1 MKLKC
6 EFETTE
12 LGDEIIAV
20 PVGDNA
26 GSFGGVLNLND
37 SAAAILKLLQK
48 DTTVEKIVSALLEEY
63 EGTTEEMTAVVE
75 KFIDKLRKENLL
87 SE

>member
-1 MKLKC
+1 MKLKY

-26 GSFGGVLNLND
+26 RNFSGVINLND

-48 DTTVEKIVSALLEEY
+48 DTTMEQIVSALLEEY
-63 EGTTEEMTAVVE
+63 EGTKEEMTAFVE
-75 KFIDKLRKENLL
+75 KFIDKLRKEDLL

>member
-1 MKLKC
+1 MKLKY

-12 LGDEIIAV
+12 LGDAIIAV

-26 GSFGGVLNLND
+26 RSFSGVLNLND
-37 SAAAILKLLQK
+37 SAAAILKLLRK
-48 DTTVEKIVSALLEEY
+48 DTTVEQIVSALLEEF
-63 EGTTEEMTAVVE
+63 EGTKEEITAFVE
-75 KFIDKLRKENLL
+75 KFIDKLRNEDLL

>member
-1 MKLKC
+1 MKLRY

-26 GSFGGVLNLND
+26 RDFSGVLNLND
-37 SAAAILKLLQK
+37 SAAAILKQLQK
-48 DTTVEKIVSALLEEY
+48 DTTVEQIVSALLEEY
-63 EGTTEEMTAVVE
+63 EGTKEEMTAFVE
-75 KFIDKLRKENLL
+75 KFIDKLRNEDLL

>member
-1 MKLKC
+1 MKLKY

-12 LGDEIIAV
+12 LGDQIIAV
-20 PVGDNA
+20 PVGENA
-26 GSFGGVLNLND
+26 MDFKGVLNLNA

-48 DTTVEKIVSALLEEY
+48 DTTADEIVSALTEEY
-63 EGTTEEMTAVVE
+63 EGTKEDMTAYVE
-75 KFIDKLRKENLL
+75 RFINKLREENLL

>member
-1 MKLKC
+1 MKLKY
-6 EFETTE
+6 EFTTTE

-26 GSFGGVLNLND
+26 REFSGVLNLNS

-48 DTTVEKIVSALLEEY
+48 DTTVEQ
-63 EGTTEEMTAVVE
+63 VVFE
-75 KFIDKLRKENLL
+75 LT
-87 SE
+87 

>member
-1 MKLKC
+1 MKLKY

-26 GSFGGVLNLND
+26 INFKGVLNLNA
-37 SAAAILKLLQK
+37 SAAAILKLLGE
-48 DTTVEKIVSALLEEY
+48 DTTVEKIVASLMEEY
-63 EGTTEEMTAVVE
+63 EGGKEELTAFVENFVE
-75 KFIDKLRKENLL
+75 KLRSEDLL
-87 SE
+87 CE

>member
-1 MKLKC
+1 MKLKY

-26 GSFGGVLNLND
+26 RNFSGVINLNA
-37 SAAAILKLLQK
+37 SAAAILKLLRE
-48 DTTVEKIVSALLEEY
+48 DTTVEQIVSALLEEY
-63 EGTTEEMTAVVE
+63 EGTKEEITAYVE
-75 KFIDKLRKENLL
+75 KVINKLRAEDLL

>member
-12 LGDEIIAV
+12 LGDQIIAV
-20 PVGDNA
+20 PVGDN
-26 GSFGGVLNLND
+26 SRNFSGVINLND
-37 SAAAILKLLQK
+37 SAAVILKLLQK
-48 DTTVEKIVSALLEEY
+48 DVTVEQIVSALLEEY
-63 EGTTEEMTAVVE
+63 KGTKEEMTAFVE
-75 KFIDKLRKENLL
+75 KFIDKLRNEDLL

>member
-1 MKLKC
+1 MKLKY

-12 LGDEIIAV
+12 LGDGIIAV
-20 PVGDNA
+20 PVGNNA
-26 GSFGGVLNLND
+26 RDFSGVINLND

-48 DTTVEKIVSALLEEY
+48 DTTVEQIVSALLEEY
-63 EGTTEEMTAVVE
+63 EGTKEGMTAFVE
-75 KFIDKLRKENLL
+75 KFIDRLRKEDLL

>member
-1 MKLKC
+1 MKLKYA
-6 EFETTE
+6 FETTE

-20 PVGDNA
+20 PVGNNA
-26 GSFGGVLNLND
+26 RDFGGVLNLND

-48 DTTVEKIVSALLEEY
+48 ETTAEEIVSNLLEEY
-63 EGTTEEMTAVVE
+63 EGAREEITAFVE
-75 KFIDKLRKENLL
+75 KFIDKLRKEDLL

>member
-1 MKLKC
+1 MKLKY

-26 GSFGGVLNLND
+26 MGFKGVLKLNP
-37 SAAAILKLLQK
+37 SAAAILRLLK
-48 DTTVEKIVSALLEEY
+48 EDTTVEQVVSSLVEEY
-63 EGTTEEMTAVVE
+63 EGGKEELTAFVE
-75 KFIDKLRKENLL
+75 KFVGKLEDEGLL
-87 SE
+87 FE

>member
-1 MKLKC
+1 MKLRY

-26 GSFGGVLNLND
+26 RDFSGVLNLND
-37 SAAAILKLLQK
+37 SAAAILKQLQK
-48 DTTVEKIVSALLEEY
+48 DTTVEQIVSALLEEY
-63 EGTTEEMTAVVE
+63 EGTKEEMTAFVE
-75 KFIDKLRKENLL
+75 NFIDKLRNEDLL

>member
-1 MKLKC
+1 MKLKY

-26 GSFGGVLNLND
+26 LDFKGVLNLNGT
-37 SAAAILKLLQK
+37 AADILKLLK
-48 DTTVEKIVSALLEEY
+48 TETTEAELVSALAKNYDATAEELAA
-63 EGTTEEMTAVVE
+63 AVKDFVAQ
-75 KFIDKLRKENLL
+75 LRKEALL
-87 SE
+87 TE

>member
-1 MKLKC
+1 MKLKY

-20 PVGDNA
+20 PVGGNA
-26 GSFGGVLNLND
+26 RDFSGVLNLND
-37 SAAAILKLLQK
+37 SAAAILKLLKK
-48 DTTVEKIVSALLEEY
+48 DTTVEQIVSALLEEY
-63 EGTTEEMTAVVE
+63 EGTKEEMTAFVE
-75 KFIDKLRKENLL
+75 RFINKLREENLL

>member
-1 MKLKC
+1 MKLKY

-26 GSFGGVLNLND
+26 MEFKGVLNLNAT
-37 SAAAILKLLQK
+37 AAAILKLLK
-48 DTTVEKIVSALLEEY
+48 EDTTVEQIVLSLLEEY
-63 EGTTEEMTAVVE
+63 EADKEELTAFVENFVE
-75 KFIDKLRKENLL
+75 KLRSEDLL
-87 SE
+87 CE

>member
-1 MKLKC
+1 MKLKY

-12 LGDEIIAV
+12 LGDAIIAV

-26 GSFGGVLNLND
+26 RSFSGVLNLND
-37 SAAAILKLLQK
+37 SAAAILKLLKK
-48 DTTVEKIVSALLEEY
+48 DTTVEQIVSALLEEF
-63 EGTTEEMTAVVE
+63 EGTKEEITAFVE
-75 KFIDKLRKENLL
+75 KFIDKLRNEDLL

>member
-12 LGDEIIAV
+12 LGDQIIAV

-26 GSFGGVLNLND
+26 REFSGVLNLND

-48 DTTVEKIVSALLEEY
+48 DTTVEQIVSALLEEY
-63 EGTTEEMTAVVE
+63 EGTKEEMTAFVE
-75 KFIDKLRKENLL
+75 KFIDKLRNEDLL

>member
-1 MKLKC
+1 MKLKY

-26 GSFGGVLNLND
+26 RDFSGVLNLNA
-37 SAAAILKLLQK
+37 SAAAILKLLK
-48 DTTVEKIVSALLEEY
+48 EDTTVEQIVLSLMEEY
-63 EGTTEEMTAVVE
+63 EGGKEKLTAFVE
-75 KFIDKLRKENLL
+75 KFVQKLDDEGLL
-87 SE
+87 CG

>member
-1 MKLKC
+1 MKLKY

-20 PVGDNA
+20 PVGNNA
-26 GSFGGVLNLND
+26 RDFSGVINLND

-48 DTTVEKIVSALLEEY
+48 ETTAEEIVSNLLEEY
-63 EGTTEEMTAVVE
+63 EGAREEITAFVE
-75 KFIDKLRKENLL
+75 KFIDKLRKEDLL

>member
-1 MKLKC
+1 MRLKY

-26 GSFGGVLNLND
+26 MNFKGVLNLNA
-37 SAAAILKLLQK
+37 SAAAILKLLK
-48 DTTVEKIVSALLEEY
+48 EDTTADEIVLSLMDEY
-63 EGTTEEMTAVVE
+63 EGSKEELTAFVE
-75 KFIDKLRKENLL
+75 KFVQKLENEDLLRK
-87 SE
+87 

>member
-26 GSFGGVLNLND
+26 RSFGGVLNLND

>member
-1 MKLKC
+1 MKLKY

-12 LGDEIIAV
+12 LADEIIAV

-26 GSFGGVLNLND
+26 RDFSGVLNLND

-48 DTTVEKIVSALLEEY
+48 DTTVEQIVSALLEEY
-63 EGTTEEMTAVVE
+63 EGTKEEMTAFVE
-75 KFIDKLRKENLL
+75 KFIGKLRNEDLL

>member
-1 MKLKC
+1 MKLKY

-26 GSFGGVLNLND
+26 RNFGGVINLND
-37 SAAAILKLLQK
+37 SAAAIMKLLQK
-48 DTTVEKIVSALLEEY
+48 DTTVEQIVSALLEEY
-63 EGTTEEMTAVVE
+63 EGTKEGMTAFVE
-75 KFIDKLRKENLL
+75 KFIDKLRKEDLL

>member
-1 MKLKC
+1 MKLKY

-12 LGDEIIAV
+12 LGDAIIAV

-26 GSFGGVLNLND
+26 RSFSGVLNLND
-37 SAAAILKLLQK
+37 SAAAILKLLKK
-48 DTTVEKIVSALLEEY
+48 DTTVEQIVSALLEEF
-63 EGTTEEMTAVVE
+63 EGTKEEMTAFVE
-75 KFIDKLRKENLL
+75 KFIDKLRNEDLL

>member
-1 MKLKC
+1 MKLKY

-12 LGDEIIAV
+12 LGDAIIAV

-26 GSFGGVLNLND
+26 RDFSGALNLND
-37 SAAAILKLLQK
+37 SAVAILKLLQK
-48 DTTVEKIVSALLEEY
+48 DTTVEQIVSALLEEY
-63 EGTTEEMTAVVE
+63 EGTKEEMTAFVE
-75 KFIDKLRKENLL
+75 KFIDKLRNEDLL

>member
-1 MKLKC
+1 MKLKY

-26 GSFGGVLNLND
+26 RDFSGVLNLNA
-37 SAAAILKLLQK
+37 SAAAILKLLGE
-48 DTTVEKIVSALLEEY
+48 DTTVDKIVASLMEEF
-63 EGTTEEMTAVVE
+63 EGSKEELTAFVENFVE
-75 KFIDKLRKENLL
+75 KLIKNLKIDK
-87 SE
+87 

>member
-1 MKLKC
+1 MKLKY

-12 LGDEIIAV
+12 LGDQIIAV
-20 PVGDNA
+20 PVGENA
-26 GSFGGVLNLND
+26 GDFKGVLTLNA

-48 DTTVEKIVSALLEEY
+48 DTTADEIVSVLTEEY
-63 EGTTEEMTAVVE
+63 EGTKEEMTAFVE
-75 KFIDKLRKENLL
+75 RFINKLRDENLL

>member
-1 MKLKC
+1 MKLKY

-12 LGDEIIAV
+12 LGDDIIAV
-20 PVGDNA
+20 PVGENA
-26 GSFGGVLNLND
+26 GGFKGVLNLNA

-48 DTTVEKIVSALLEEY
+48 DTTAEQIVSALTEEY
-63 EGTTEEMTAVVE
+63 EGTKEDMTAFVE
-75 KFIDKLRKENLL
+75 RFINKLREENLL